1 MHVRRE
7 IWADDWVVVPYI
19 AIMVTFLSF
28 LGVYLS
34 SP

>member
-1 MHVRRE
+1 MSVRRE
-7 IWADDWVVVPYI
+7 IYSDDRLIVPYI
-19 AIMVTFLSF
+19 AIMVTVLAF